1 MASPGTASNPV
12 RIAVIGAG
20 PAGFYATEHFFKQKD
35 LNVHVDL
42 FDKLPTPYGLVRAGV
57 APDHQKIK
65 NVTRV
70 FEKTASN
77 PRFRFFGNVEYGKDI
92 HLSDLKKLYHQVC
105 FSTGT
110 AVDRRLNI
118 PGEDLDRS
126 HSATEFV
133 AWYNGHPE
141 YRDLSFDLS
150 QESAIVIGVG
160 NVAIDVARVLCK
172 TVDELRST
180 DIADY
185 ALDALAE
192 SNVKN
197 ISLIGRRGPA
207 QAAFTVP
214 EIKEMGDLSDA
225 SIDIHADE
233 LSLDGYSLATLEAT
247 PDRLVQKKLEIMSS
261 YVGGS
266 NADAERKCHL
276 RFLYSPVELLAD
288 DSGGV
293 RAVRVVKNMLVPQDT
308 GRLGARATDV
318 FEEWPAG
325 LVFRSVGYRGLPL
338 EDLPFNES
346 WGVIH
351 NLEGRITRDDGS
363 VVTGCYVGGWIKR
376 GPSGVIGTNKPDAV
390 ETVSCMIQDIANENH
405 FNPTNT
411 EDEAIVN
418 FLNTAQPDY
427 VTFDGWRRI
436 DQVERTAGE
445 KSGRPRVK
453 LTSVSEML
461 LAAK

>member
-1 MASPGTASNPV
+1 MASPGTASNPI

-20 PAGFYATEHFFKQKD
+20 PAGFYAAEHFFKQKD
-35 LNVHVDL
+35 LSVQVDL

-77 PRFRFFGNVEYGKDI
+77 PRFRFFGNVEYGKHI
-92 HLSDLKKLYHQVC
+92 QLSDLKNFYHQVY

-118 PGEDLDRS
+118 VGENLEGS

-133 AWYNGHPE
+133 AWYNGHPD

-150 QESAIVIGVG
+150 QESAVVIGVG
-160 NVAIDVARVLCK
+160 NVAIDVARILCK
-172 TVDELRST
+172 TADELRST

-192 SNVKN
+192 SNVKSV
-197 ISLIGRRGPA
+197 SLVGRRGPA

-214 EIKEMGDLSDA
+214 EIKEMGELSDA
-225 SIDIHADE
+225 SIDILQDE
-233 LSLDGYSLATLEAT
+233 LTLDEYSLATLEAT
-247 PDRLVQKKLEIMSS
+247 PNRLVQKKLEIMSS

-266 NADAERKCHL
+266 NQDATRQCHL
-276 RFLYSPVELLAD
+276 RFLYSPVALLSND
-288 DSGGV
+288 NG
-293 RAVRVVKNMLVPQDT
+293 AVRSVKVVKNTLVPQDS
-308 GRLGARATDV
+308 GRLGARATEE

-338 EDLPFNES
+338 KDLPFNES
-346 WGVIH
+346 WGVVN

-363 VVTGCYVGGWIKR
+363 IVIGCYVGGWIKR

-390 ETVSCMIQDIANENH
+390 ETVSCMIQDIANEKH
-405 FNPTNT
+405 FHPDNT
-411 EDEAIVN
+411 EDVALIN
-418 FLNTAQPDY
+418 FLKSAQPDY
-427 VTFDGWRRI
+427 VTFDDWQQIDNAERI
-436 DQVERTAGE
+436 AGE

-453 LTSVSEML
+453 LTSVPEML
-461 LAAK
+461 AAAK